1 MNHDSSSYALESYA
15 RTADFADRAAH
26 LVLAPALWEIFARL
40 DTPASVATIARQL
53 QLEPALVHAGLQEL
67 ARHALVSQHVLSWRD
82 FQKATP
88 PPARP
93 ADPDSHPSGAAAA
106 APAPLDLPS
115 TVTAPL
121 LPPPAAAVP
130 EPACPEATATPATVP
145 PATVP
150 ARAVPR
156 ATGPA
161 TITIAARSEPLVF
174 HLENERARQIRR
186 QAGAAIIQ
194 FHLGHAA
201 APASPSPV
209 LMTGWKL
216 RPLLQSI
223 IARGGGGTPGH
234 LLVYRVFLQV
244 PSELMVRAGLHTLSL
259 ADETYTIRDPD
270 LYRAIAI
277 SMRDVAGIALPE
289 FELADPAAA

>member
-26 LVLAPALWEIFARL
+26 LVLAPVLWEIFARL
-40 DTPASVATIARQL
+40 DTPASVATIAHQL

-67 ARHALVSQHVLSWRD
+67 GRHALVSKHVLSWRD
-82 FQKATP
+82 FQKKTHSPERLSGQDSP
-88 PPARP
+88 PTVV
-93 ADPDSHPSGAAAA
+93 AAAPLTAVATTPVAPAEPPTISPDTVESTSTAVA
-106 APAPLDLPS
+106 APAPVS
-115 TVTAPL
+115 VS
-121 LPPPAAAVP
+121 
-130 EPACPEATATPATVP
+130 
-145 PATVP
+145 P

-156 ATGPA
+156 STGPA
-161 TITIAARSEPLVF
+161 SITTAARSEPLVF
-174 HLENERARQIRR
+174 HLENERARQTRR
-186 QAGAAIIQ
+186 KACAAIIQ
-194 FHLGHAA
+194 FHLGNAT

-209 LMTGWKL
+209 LLTGWKL

-270 LYRAIAI
+270 LYRAIAT

>member
-15 RTADFADRAAH
+15 RTADFADRATN

-40 DTPASVATIARQL
+40 DTPASVATIAHQL

-67 ARHALVSQHVLSWRD
+67 GRHALVSKHVLSWRD
-82 FQKATP
+82 FQKKTHAPERLSGQDSPPTVVAAAPLTAVATTPVAPVRPATP
-88 PPARP
+88 PTISPATVESIST
-93 ADPDSHPSGAAAA
+93 AVA
-106 APAPLDLPS
+106 APAP
-115 TVTAPL
+115 
-121 LPPPAAAVP
+121 AAVSP
-130 EPACPEATATPATVP
+130 
-145 PATVP
+145 P

-156 ATGPA
+156 STGPA
-161 TITIAARSEPLVF
+161 SITTAARSEPLFF
-174 HLENERARQIRR
+174 HLENERARQTRR

-194 FHLGHAA
+194 FHLGKTAT
-201 APASPSPV
+201 PASPAPV

-259 ADETYTIRDPD
+259 ADETFTIRDPD
-270 LYRAIAI
+270 LYRAIAT